1 MLKIVKLFHVLYK
14 IRLLSPLG
22 IYRLLATIYTAG
34 INVLSLLKITK
45 GTYANKIAL
54 VDDFETISYQQLSA
68 QSEQLSIILFENYH
82 LRSNQKVGFLCRNH
96 ASFVK
101 SIFAVSRLGA
111 DIYLLNSEMSH
122 SQLKQLV
129 ERHNFDILIH
139 DFELSSKIEQIDFNK
154 VKIMSYH
161 DYLPAI
167 NNLVT
172 KNVAEKV
179 NLPRASMSK
188 IILLTGGTTGNS
200 KEVPHKPSLFRYL
213 NPFIGLLTKLNLLKF
228 NTAYIATPIYHGYG
242 VAILF
247 LFMALGKKIVI
258 TKGFDARKACALIRD
273 HKVEVVTVVPLMIHK
288 MLKNNPEDLRSLS
301 CIASGSAV
309 LPPKLV
315 NEVFRQLGDVLFN
328 LYGTSEAGLIA
339 IATPEDLR
347 YSSKTIGKKINGVRL
362 NVLDSNREQVEAGTI
377 GQLCIKNGWSLK
389 NRKTNWIETGD
400 LGYQD
405 HKGCYFLSGRTDD
418 MVVSAGVNVY
428 PIELEQI
435 LINHPQIDDVAVIG
449 ISDEEFGQRLK
460 VFVNP
465 VKNVDLT
472 KEELYEW
479 LRPRVARFQV
489 PKDIVFVDELPYT
502 PLGKL
507 DKRQLK

>member
-1 MLKIVKLFHVLYK
+1 LKIVKLVNVLYK
-14 IRLLSPLG
+14 MKLLSPLG
-22 IYRLLATIYTAG
+22 LFKLFAAIYTYG
-34 INVLSLLKITK
+34 INVMSLLKITK
-45 GTYANKIAL
+45 ETYSNKIAL
-54 VDDFETISYQQLSA
+54 VDDYETISYQQLLTE
-68 QSEQLSIILFENYH
+68 SEQLSIILAKNYL

-101 SIFAVSRLGA
+101 SIYAVSRLGA
-111 DIYLLNSEMSH
+111 DIYLLNTEMSH
-122 SQLKQLV
+122 SLLKQLV
-129 ERHNFDILIH
+129 ERHNFDILIY
-139 DFELSSKIEQIDFNK
+139 DFELSYKIEQMDYKN

-161 DYLPAI
+161 ECLPAI
-167 NNLVT
+167 NNLVI
-172 KNVAEKV
+172 KNVADKV

-188 IILLTGGTTGNS
+188 IILLTGGTTGKS
-200 KEVPHKPSLFRYL
+200 KEVAHKPSLFQYL
-213 NPFIGLLTKLNLLKF
+213 NPFVGLLTKLNLLKF

-242 VAILF
+242 IAILF

-258 TKGFDARKACALIRD
+258 TKGFDARKACTLIRE
-273 HKVEVVTVVPLMIHK
+273 HKVEVVTVVPLMINK

-309 LPPKLV
+309 LNPKLV
-315 NEVFRQLGDVLFN
+315 DEVFSQLGEVIYN

-339 IATPEDLR
+339 IATPEDLK

-362 NVLDSNREQVEAGTI
+362 NVLDSKKEQVEVGSI
-377 GQLCIKNGWSLK
+377 GQLCIMNSWSLR

-400 LGYQD
+400 LAYRD

-489 PKDIVFVDELPYT
+489 PKDIVFVDHMPYT

-507 DKRQLK
+507 DKKQLK